1 MCLKVSLSSPPTDS
15 AKRTARVWSK
25 RLLIFVAL
33 LLATLLASA
42 ADPFGA
48 TLHKD
53 GTTTFRVWAPF
64 VDSVAVEINDAAVT
78 PLTREP
84 GHTDPADTTWIG
96 TAPHTRPGDQYRY
109 VIRIGSITRKF
120 NDPKAQQLSGFD
132 LPDGYGLPGNDD
144 KPRSVIVDPTFN
156 MPAFAEPS
164 FNTMVIYEL
173 HIGTFAKTFA
183 GAVQKLDYLKGLGV
197 NAVEVLP
204 ITQNPLFADHTP
216 ADHDWGYDP
225 VQLFAIKSRY
235 GTPED
240 FKEFV
245 KQCHQRQ
252 MAVIVDVVYNHLV
265 GNNLL
270 HAFGGFTT
278 PQIPAGIFFYGGDRA
293 NTGFGPRPDFG
304 RPQVR
309 QYLIDNALLLLR
321 EYSVDGLRFDDTID
335 MRTFGQP
342 RTAIAEGAEL
352 LREINSAY
360 RNTDPKQPGKIS
372 IAEDLQSSGDVT
384 LQTGPT
390 GLEFNSQWDD
400 RMVNTMRRVVTEVDD
415 SRRDLGDVKGAIE
428 KKTAG
433 DVFSRVIYTEN
444 HDQVGHPP
452 GQSRL
457 PTMIDVSDHE
467 SVFAKKRSTLAAAIM
482 LTSPGIPMIFQGQE
496 MLETRAFGF
505 NRPTPMDF
513 TRADDPKFKGIVQ
526 MYRDLIALRRNLA
539 GKTKGLTGQ
548 NLSIFHVDNGNKTL
562 AYHRWENG
570 GPGDDVVV
578 VANFSNVPMQHLSVG
593 FPRQGQWHV
602 LFNSGASV
610 YDPSFM
616 KGDSFDTIAN
626 PGAQDGLNFNGKVG
640 VGAYSVVILSQ

>member
-1 MCLKVSLSSPPTDS
+1 MCS
-15 AKRTARVWSK
+15 AIRKTTGLSK
-25 RLLIFVAL
+25 RLPVLVTFLLAAL
-33 LLATLLASA
+33 LANA
-42 ADPFGA
+42 ADPLGA

-64 VDSVAVEINDAAVT
+64 VDSVAVRINDE
-78 PLTREP
+78 PLTALMQEP
-84 GHTDPADTTWIG
+84 GHTDPADTTWTG
-96 TAPHTRPGDQYRY
+96 TVSGTKAGDQYRY
-109 VIRIGSITRKF
+109 VIQLGGVTREF
-120 NDPKAQQLSGFD
+120 NDPRAQQLTGFD
-132 LPDGYGLPGNDD
+132 LPAGYGLPGNDD
-144 KPRSVIVDPTFN
+144 KPRSLIVDPAFD
-156 MPAFAEPS
+156 MPPFTEPT

-183 GAVQKLDYLKGLGV
+183 GAVQNLDYLKSLGV
-197 NAVEVLP
+197 NAVEMLP
-204 ITQNPLFADHTP
+204 ITQNPLFPDHIP

-235 GTPED
+235 GTPQD

-252 MAVIVDVVYNHLV
+252 ISVIVDVVYNHLV

-270 HAFGGFTT
+270 NAFGGFAA

-293 NTGFGPRPDFG
+293 GTGFGPRPDFG

-309 QYLIDNALLLLR
+309 QYIIDNALLLLR
-321 EYSVDGLRFDDTID
+321 DYGVDGLRFDDTID

-342 RTAIAEGAEL
+342 RAPNPQGAEL

-360 RNTDPKQPGKIS
+360 RDTDPKQPGKIT

-384 LQTGPT
+384 LQTGAA
-390 GLEFNSQWDD
+390 GLEFNAQWDD
-400 RMVNTMRRVVTEVDD
+400 TMVNTMRGVVTQVND
-415 SRRDLGDVKGAIE
+415 SDRDIGAVKSAIE
-428 KKTAG
+428 KKMAS
-433 DVFSRVIYTEN
+433 DVFTRIIYTEN

-457 PTMIDVSDHE
+457 PAMIDITDHE
-467 SVFAKKRSTLAAAIM
+467 SIFAKKRSTLAAAIM

-505 NRPTPMDF
+505 NVPTQMDF
-513 TRADDPKFKGIVQ
+513 TRAGNPKISGICQ

-548 NLSIFHVDNGNKTL
+548 NLNVFHSDNGNKTL
-562 AYHRWENG
+562 AFHRWENG

-578 VANFSNVPMQHLSVG
+578 VANFSNLPMQNLNIG
-593 FPRQGQWHV
+593 FPRGGQWHV
-602 LFNSGASV
+602 LFNSGAGV
-610 YDPSFM
+610 YDPGFTN
-616 KGDSFDTIAN
+616 GDSFSTAAN
-626 PGAQDGLNFNGKVG
+626 SGAKDGLNFNGNVG
-640 VGAYSVVILSQ
+640 IGAYSVVILSQE

>member
-1 MCLKVSLSSPPTDS
+1 MCLKVPV
-15 AKRTARVWSK
+15 KVISK
-25 RLLIFVAL
+25 RLLIFAAF

-48 TLHKD
+48 TPHSD
-53 GTTTFRVWAPF
+53 GSTTFRVWAPF
-64 VDSVAVEINDAAVT
+64 VDSVAVKINDGAVT
-78 PLTREP
+78 PLTLEP

-96 TAPHTRPGDQYRY
+96 TVPGAKPGDQYRY
-109 VIRIGSITRKF
+109 VIQIGSVTREF
-120 NDPKAQQLSGFD
+120 NDPRAQQLSGFD
-132 LPDGYGLPGNDD
+132 PPDGYGLPGNDD
-144 KPRSVIVDPTFN
+144 KPRSVIVDPAFN
-156 MPAFAEPS
+156 MPAFTEPT

-173 HIGTFAKTFA
+173 HLGTFAKTFA
-183 GAVQKLDYLKGLGV
+183 GAVQKLDHLKSLGV

-204 ITQNPLFADHTP
+204 VTQNPLFADHTP

-225 VQLFAIKSRY
+225 VQLFAIKSTY
-235 GTPED
+235 GTPQD

-252 MAVIVDVVYNHLV
+252 IAVIVDVVYNHLI

-270 HAFGGFTT
+270 NAFGGFTT
-278 PQIPAGIFFYGGDRA
+278 SQIPAGIFFYGGDRA

-309 QYLIDNALLLLR
+309 QYFIDNALLLLR

-335 MRTFGQP
+335 MRTFGP
-342 RTAIAEGAEL
+342 SRTANPEGAEL
-352 LREINSAY
+352 LQEINSAY
-360 RNTDPKQPGKIS
+360 RNTDPKQPGKIT

-384 LQTGPT
+384 LQSGPA

-400 RMVNTMRRVVTEVDD
+400 TMVNTMRGVVTQVND
-415 SRRDLGDVKGAIE
+415 SDRDIGAVKGAIE
-428 KKTAG
+428 KKMAA
-433 DVFSRVIYTEN
+433 DVFTRVIYTEN

-452 GQSRL
+452 GQARL
-457 PTMIDVSDHE
+457 PALIDVNDHE

-496 MLETRAFGF
+496 MLETRPFGF
-505 NRPTPMDF
+505 KTPTDMDF
-513 TRADDPKFKGIVQ
+513 TRADDPKIKGIVQ
-526 MYRDLIALRRNLA
+526 MYRDLITLRRNLA

-548 NLSIFHVDNGNKTL
+548 NLNVFHVDNGNKTL

-570 GPGDDVVV
+570 GSGDDVVV
-578 VANFSNVPMQHLSVG
+578 VANFSNVPMQNLNIG

-610 YDPSFM
+610 YDPAFTN
-616 KGDSFDTIAN
+616 GDSFDTLAN
-626 PGAQDGLNFNGKVG
+626 PGAKDGLNFNGNVG
-640 VGAYSVVILSQ
+640 IGAYSVVILSQ